1 MAKILIIDDS
11 SFQRKWIAKAV
22 RALGHDPVE
31 AVDGEDGLTKLDS
44 EKPDCITVDLNM
56 PKMDGI
62 GFLTNSADRKNEVPI
77 IVVTA
82 DIQDATKKQCQD
94 LGACAFLNKPFRPG
108 DLQNILN
115 DCLGESGNTGMADN
129 G

>member
-11 SFQRKWIAKAV
+11 SFQRKWIAKVV
-22 RALGHDPVE
+22 RALGHNAVE
-31 AVDGEDGLTKLDS
+31 AADGEEGLNKLDS
-44 EKPDCITVDLNM
+44 EKPDCVTVDLNM
-56 PKMDGI
+56 PKMDGM
-62 GFLTNSADRKNEVPI
+62 GFLSNTVDRTAKVPI

-82 DIQDATKKQCQD
+82 DIQDATKKQCQN

-108 DLQNILN
+108 DLKHLLN
-115 DCLGESGNTGMADN
+115 DCLKQTGTTGVSEN